1 MISDHASGREAH
13 GFRLWA
19 LLCLELWF
27 KEVVEEIS

>member
-1 MISDHASGREAH
+1 MISDHVSGRESH

-27 KEVVEEIS
+27 TEVVEAAP